1 MCWIVQAK
9 DVVWRTVQYDDQ
21 KQDLL
26 VSDLDRLRAKE
37 KERLQE
43 PIKGESWRRVV
54 FIRYRYSQYCGS
66 GPALI
71 LASRIRIQKRKNVP
85 QKLKKVK
92 KFHVSKCWM
101 WSFEG

>member
-1 MCWIVQAK
+1 MQAK

-43 PIKGESWRRVV
+43 PIKGESWDVDGESFPSDISDFETQLRNN
-54 FIRYRYSQYCGS
+54 FWY
-66 GPALI
+66 
-71 LASRIRIQKRKNVP
+71 
-85 QKLKKVK
+85 LK
-92 KFHVSKCWM
+92 
-101 WSFEG
+101 

>member
-1 MCWIVQAK
+1 MSHNMGWIVQAK

-43 PIKGESWRRVV
+43 PLKGEPWDVGGESFPSDTGILSVV
-54 FIRYRYSQYCGS
+54 D
-66 GPALI
+66 PD
-71 LASRIRIQKRKNVP
+71 P
-85 QKLKKVK
+85 
-92 KFHVSKCWM
+92 H
-101 WSFEG
+101 